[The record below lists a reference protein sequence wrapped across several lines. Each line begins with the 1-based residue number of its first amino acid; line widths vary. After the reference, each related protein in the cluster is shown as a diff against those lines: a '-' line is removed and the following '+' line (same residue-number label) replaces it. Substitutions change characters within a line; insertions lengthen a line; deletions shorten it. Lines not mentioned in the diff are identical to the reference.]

1 MEVFLNRAFD
11 KLKKD
16 GRAKQYAAV
25 RDACDKARDALRDDG
40 SRDLA
45 DGYVAPLVL
54 ACKTR
59 RSALMVTAL
68 DCFQKL
74 VAHGYLRGVARHTLD
89 EISSVIAVKLL
100 SFAAETASS
109 VASQT
114 FRNGIECF
122 ETASSVASQT
132 AWMASTALRG
142 AEMDASP
149 DGKVVFVSSGCLPS
163 SLRSLSCCF

>member
-89 EISSVIAVKLL
+89 E
-100 SFAAETASS
+100 
-109 VASQT
+109 
-114 FRNGIECF
+114 NGNA
-122 ETASSVASQT
+122 TDPS
-132 AWMASTALRG
+132 ASTASNNAPPPAAAGSASAVTVMDRAVDTICRCKDSPADDVQLR
-142 AEMDASP
+142 
-149 DGKVVFVSSGCLPS
+149 
-163 SLRSLSCCF
+163 